1 MHTQHMWLNEI
12 QTKGKTEKRKDLPGC
27 LCLCMGVCV
36 CVCVCGDMCVYL
48 WSQPMGK
55 IFLGVWEHM

>member
-1 MHTQHMWLNEI
+1 MWLNEM

-36 CVCVCGDMCVYL
+36 CGDMCVYL
-48 WSQPMGK
+48 RSQLMGE
-55 IFLGVWEHM
+55 ISLGVGAICMLEEPLG